1 MSTIQTQTQ
10 TQTLATSLFLQI
22 RDAAISNG
30 SDSFSV
36 FITTGAGPAK
46 VVADHRC
53 WPFLTH
59 LDDGAEMDYAFSIES
74 SDEPAEIQERLL
86 AYLSKKVAGGVI
98 FDEQVRILN
107 YS

>member
-1 MSTIQTQTQ
+1 MSTTQ
-10 TQTLATSLFLQI
+10 TQTLAMSMFLQI
-22 RDAAISNG
+22 RSAALANG

-36 FITTGAGPAK
+36 FITTGAGPAQL
-46 VVADHRC
+46 VADLCC

-59 LDDGAEMDYAFSIES
+59 LEDGTQMSYAFSIKS
-74 SDEPAEIQERLL
+74 QDEPAEIQERLL